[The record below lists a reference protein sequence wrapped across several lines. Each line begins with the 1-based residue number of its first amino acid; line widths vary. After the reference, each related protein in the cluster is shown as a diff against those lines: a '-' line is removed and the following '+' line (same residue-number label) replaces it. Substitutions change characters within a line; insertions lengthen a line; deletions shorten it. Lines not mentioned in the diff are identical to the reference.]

1 MCSELDDLDT
11 ALDGDPQCIEP
22 QRKREQVKLK
32 LELLEQRKAHA
43 AQVRARAKWV
53 EKGEKLRPPP
63 PPNLETSRTNAK
75 IMDSIKDA
83 SGQSVTSQK
92 DICRFREIILLIYT
106 KSKW

>member
-1 MCSELDDLDT
+1 MCSELNDLHT
-11 ALDGDPQCIEP
+11 ALDGVPQCIET
-22 QRKREQVKLK
+22 QRKREQGKLK
-32 LELLEQRKAHA
+32 LELLEH
-43 AQVRARAKWV
+43 
-53 EKGEKLRPPP
+53 PPL
-63 PPNLETSRTNAK
+63 NLETSRTNAK